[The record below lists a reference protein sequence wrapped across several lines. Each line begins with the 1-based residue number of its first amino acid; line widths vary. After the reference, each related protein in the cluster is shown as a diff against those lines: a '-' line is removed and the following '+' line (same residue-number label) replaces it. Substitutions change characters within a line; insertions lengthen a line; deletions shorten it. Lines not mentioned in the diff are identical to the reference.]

1 MERMEGSVEGSVY
14 ECICSQSSHTCGS
27 CVALTVGKQREG
39 YVRENKGMKGTQIG
53 NRGRG
58 VEVGNNGREKE
69 GLSRKTSQRIE
80 KT

>member
-1 MERMEGSVEGSVY
+1 MYIFTVFPHMWLR
-14 ECICSQSSHTCGS
+14 
-27 CVALTVGKQREG
+27 VALTVGKQR

-53 NRGRG
+53 NTGWG
-58 VEVGNNGREKE
+58 GGNDGREKE